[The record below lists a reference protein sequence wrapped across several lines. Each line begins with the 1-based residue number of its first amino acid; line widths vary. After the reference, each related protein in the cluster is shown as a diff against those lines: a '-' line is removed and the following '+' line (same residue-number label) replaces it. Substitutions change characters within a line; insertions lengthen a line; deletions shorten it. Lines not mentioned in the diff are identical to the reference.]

1 MGMLLRATLAMVA
14 GSARAQDVSVK
25 LTVEGHPKP
34 VAVNRLQMQQ
44 ALLNLFQN
52 AIEAFGR
59 SSQPNRTLR
68 VRCMPSRD
76 P

>member
-1 MGMLLRATLAMVA
+1 MGMLLRTTLAMVA
-14 GSARAQDVSVK
+14 GRRAQDVSVK
-25 LTVEGHPKP
+25 LSGGGRPKL

-59 SSQPNRTLR
+59 SSQPHPILR
-68 VRCMPSRD
+68 GCVACPRKIL
-76 P
+76 